1 MNAIDTIEDLMQ
13 ILDENPEWLEAM
25 RARLLTRE
33 LLELPEKLTQLA
45 ARVDSLA
52 AKLERFVET
61 TNQRLAALEAQAE
74 ATNQHLAALEAKTD
88 QRFDR
93 LETKVDGL
101 ETKVDG
107 LETKVD
113 GLETK
118 VDGLETKVDGLE
130 TKVDG
135 LETKVGDLETK
146 VDGLGTKVQS
156 IEDSV
161 GLLKGAHAR
170 SAALGEASS
179 IAREMGLLRTKNLS
193 RDDLWE
199 LIDRADTAG
208 IRANEMKSFRRAD
221 LIMEVTD
228 SDGETCYIAVEIS
241 FTANGR
247 DTTRAI
253 RNAEFLTRFTGKQ
266 AYAAV
271 AGRYRDDR
279 IQGDIESGKI
289 FWYPLDPEV
298 LDAE

>member
-118 VDGLETKVDGLE
+118 V
-130 TKVDG
+130 
-135 LETKVGDLETK
+135 GDLETK
-146 VDGLGTKVQS
+146 VDSLGTKVQS

-221 LIMEVTD
+221 LIMEATD

>member
-1 MNAIDTIEDLMQ
+1 MNAIATIEDLMQ

-45 ARVDSLA
+45 ARVDTLA
-52 AKLERFVET
+52 AKMDRFVE
-61 TNQRLAALEAQAE
+61 
-74 ATNQHLAALEAKTD
+74 ATN

-101 ETKVDG
+101 TTRVDG
-107 LETKVD
+107 LETRVD
-113 GLETK
+113 RLETK
-118 VDGLETKVDGLE
+118 IDDLTTE
-130 TKVDG
+130 
-135 LETKVGDLETK
+135 VGDLTTE
-146 VDGLGTKVQS
+146 VGRLGTRVKS

-170 SAALGEASS
+170 NAALGEASS
-179 IAREMGLLRTKNLS
+179 IAREMGLLRAKDLS
-193 RDDLWE
+193 RDDLWT
-199 LIDRADTAG
+199 LIDRADLRG
-208 IRANEMKSFRRAD
+208 IPANQLKSFRRAD
-221 LIMEVTD
+221 LIMEATD
-228 SDGETCYIAVEIS
+228 SEGEICYIAVEIS

-247 DTTRAI
+247 DTTRAM

-266 AYAAV
+266 AHAAV
-271 AGRYRDDR
+271 AGRFRDNR
-279 IQGDIESGKI
+279 IQGYIESGEI

>member
-1 MNAIDTIEDLMQ
+1 M
-13 ILDENPEWLEAM
+13 
-25 RARLLTRE
+25 
-33 LLELPEKLTQLA
+33 
-45 ARVDSLA
+45 
-52 AKLERFVET
+52 
-61 TNQRLAALEAQAE
+61 
-74 ATNQHLAALEAKTD
+74 
-88 QRFDR
+88 
-93 LETKVDGL
+93 
-101 ETKVDG
+101 
-107 LETKVD
+107 
-113 GLETK
+113 
-118 VDGLETKVDGLE
+118 DGLETKVDGLE

-146 VDGLGTKVQS
+146 VDSLGTKVQS

-266 AYAAV
+266 AYSAV

>member
-118 VDGLETKVDGLE
+118 V
-130 TKVDG
+130 
-135 LETKVGDLETK
+135 GDLETK
-146 VDGLGTKVQS
+146 VDSLGTKVQS

>member
-118 VDGLETKVDGLE
+118 V
-130 TKVDG
+130 
-135 LETKVGDLETK
+135 GDLETK
-146 VDGLGTKVQS
+146 VDSLGTKVQS

-161 GLLKGAHAR
+161 GLLKGPHAR

-221 LIMEVTD
+221 LIMEATD

>member
-1 MNAIDTIEDLMQ
+1 MTTIDTIEDLMQ

-25 RARLLTRE
+25 RTRLLTRE

-45 ARVDSLA
+45 ARLDSLA
-52 AKLERFVET
+52 VKVDHFVEA
-61 TNQRLAALEAQAE
+61 TNQRLTALESQAE
-74 ATNQHLAALEAKTD
+74 VTNQRLTT
-88 QRFDR
+88 

-107 LETKVD
+107 LTTE
-113 GLETK
+113 
-118 VDGLETKVDGLE
+118 
-130 TKVDG
+130 
-135 LETKVGDLETK
+135 VGR
-146 VDGLGTKVQS
+146 LGTRVQS

-170 SAALGEASS
+170 NAALGEASS
-179 IAREMGLLRTKNLS
+179 IAREMGLLREKDLS
-193 RDDLWE
+193 RDDLWT
-199 LIDRADTAG
+199 LIDRADPRG
-208 IRANEMKSFRRAD
+208 IPANQLKSFRRAD
-221 LIMEVTD
+221 LIMEATA
-228 SDGETCYIAVEIS
+228 SDGEICYIAVEIS

-266 AYAAV
+266 AYAAI
-271 AGRYRDDR
+271 AGRDRDDR
-279 IQGDIESGKI
+279 IQDSIESGKV

>member
-45 ARVDSLA
+45 ARVDTLA
-52 AKLERFVET
+52 AKMDRFVE
-61 TNQRLAALEAQAE
+61 
-74 ATNQHLAALEAKTD
+74 ATN

-107 LETKVD
+107 LETRVD
-113 GLETK
+113 RLETK
-118 VDGLETKVDGLE
+118 VDDLTTEVSVLG
-130 TKVDG
+130 
-135 LETKVGDLETK
+135 TKVGDLTTEVGDLTTE
-146 VDGLGTKVQS
+146 VGDLTTDMGRLGTRVKS

-170 SAALGEASS
+170 NAALGEASS
-179 IAREMGLLRTKNLS
+179 IAREMGLLRTKDLS
-193 RDDLWE
+193 RDDLWT
-199 LIDRADTAG
+199 LIDRADLRG
-208 IRANEMKSFRRAD
+208 IPANQLKSFRRAD
-221 LIMEVTD
+221 LIMEATD
-228 SDGETCYIAVEIS
+228 SEGEIYYIAVEIS

-247 DTTRAI
+247 DTTRAM

-266 AYAAV
+266 AHAAV
-271 AGRYRDDR
+271 AGRYRDNR
-279 IQGDIESGKI
+279 IQSYIESGEI